1 MTGMMQRAHTGSLLL
16 AALVSVV
23 MSAAAAPVM
32 AQNAA
37 PGPASAVPATT
48 PPPAQTP
55 APEIA
60 PGKSAF
66 QSGGLS
72 ASINSVTIIHKNDA
86 VIEFVLR
93 NITNSKIYLVAFG
106 TDRASTD
113 IGIVGVANGTDVIT
127 GINTCFISNDT
138 DAYSYEQCL
147 NSSDGIGKDIN
158 KYSYLEHGESVVVS
172 MRYDFSEDISAA
184 NTISFAFKAITR
196 PVAGDLDSLSDAE
209 AVKAVGRPH
218 VVNINFPLISIKS
231 GS

>member
-1 MTGMMQRAHTGSLLL
+1 MMQHARTSSLLL
-16 AALVSVV
+16 AALVVV
-23 MSAAAAPVM
+23 GMSAAAAPVM

-37 PGPASAVPATT
+37 PGPASPAPAPA
-48 PPPAQTP
+48 PPPAP
-55 APEIA
+55 PPEIT
-60 PGKSAF
+60 PGKPAF

-72 ASINSVTIIHKNDA
+72 ASINSVTVIHKNDA

-172 MRYDFSEDISAA
+172 MRYHFPEDISAA